1 MWFLFTC
8 VDFINRL
15 LLNTIIH
22 TSFIQHRQMFCSAL
36 HGLTEEKILL
46 KDWYLTLEQVGENC
60 CIDVS
65 LPDTQ
70 TY

>member
-1 MWFLFTC
+1 
-8 VDFINRL
+8 
-15 LLNTIIH
+15 
-22 TSFIQHRQMFCSAL
+22 MFFSAL